1 MFWLGST
8 AVSFVAFGATYNY
21 LYFYSILTDFTVN
34 FIVLYSVSLFEMSF
48 VNKVF
53 LSLYPQEEDN

>member
-21 LYFYSILTDFTVN
+21 LYFYPILTDFTVD
-34 FIVLYSVSLFEMSF
+34 FIVLYFVSLFEMSF